1 MNRHNRA
8 AVSGATVLSAVL
20 ALTAC
25 ATGGDPVNKVASDCK
40 PAHNVDT
47 IEDGALSVAAIDFYP
62 VSVTSDG
69 EFRGTEADL
78 VNDFANQNCLQVKVV
93 KVDFAGAI
101 PAVDSGRAD
110 VAIGGFYR
118 TAERAKVVGLSDPM
132 YVDRLGAI
140 SEGGMSTVD
149 QIVGHKVGTVD
160 GYLWTADAKKVF
172 GSDLSVYPS
181 NVEMKA
187 DLEAGRIDVALDSY
201 GGAEFVFGEDK
212 NLEIDVLEPDDR
224 IASTEEPAQIGFPFT
239 SGNESLETAL
249 NDAIHGWQS
258 DGTLIDIVEEYGVPA
273 DILDV
278 GEPRPLD

>member
-1 MNRHNRA
+1 MNRHHRVVA
-8 AVSGATVLSAVL
+8 SGATILAAV
-20 ALTAC
+20 AVLTAC
-25 ATGGDPVNKVASDCK
+25 STSGEPVNKVASDCK
-40 PAHNVDT
+40 PTHNVDT
-47 IEDGALSVAAIDFYP
+47 IKDGALSVAAIDYYP
-62 VSVTSDG
+62 ASVTSDG

-78 VNDFANQNCLQVKVV
+78 IKDFAKQNCLEIRVV

-110 VAIGGFYR
+110 LAIGGFYR
-118 TAERAKVVGLSDPM
+118 TAERAEVVGLSDPM
-132 YVDRLGAI
+132 YVDRLGVI
-140 SEGGMSTVD
+140 SEDRLSTVS

-160 GYLWTADAKKVF
+160 GYLWTADAKNVF

-201 GGAEFVFGEDK
+201 GGAEFVFGKDK
-212 NLEIDVLEPDDR
+212 DLAINVLEPDAR

-239 SGNESLETAL
+239 QGNGSLETAL
-249 NDAIHGWQS
+249 NDAIHGWQG
-258 DGTLIDIVEEYGVPA
+258 DGTLANTLQKYGLPTEV
-273 DILDV
+273 LDV

>member
-1 MNRHNRA
+1 MNRQHRA
-8 AVSGATVLSAVL
+8 LVSGATILSAVL

-25 ATGGDPVNKVASDCK
+25 ATSGESVNKVASDCK
-40 PAHNVDT
+40 PAHDVDT
-47 IEDGALSVAAIDFYP
+47 IEDGTLAVAAIDFYP

-78 VNDFANQNCLQVKVV
+78 VKDFAEQNCLEVKVV

-101 PAVDSGRAD
+101 PAVDSRRAD
-110 VAIGGFYR
+110 LAIGGFYR
-118 TAERAKVVGLSDPM
+118 TAERAEVVGLSDPM

-140 SEGGMSTVD
+140 SEDGRSTVEEMA
-149 QIVGHKVGTVD
+149 GHKVGTVD
-160 GYLWTADAKKVF
+160 GYLWTADAKEVF

-201 GGAEFVFGEDK
+201 GGAEFVFGDNK
-212 NLEIDVLEPDDR
+212 NLQIDVLEPDER
-224 IASTEEPAQIGFPFT
+224 IASTEEPAQIGVPFT
-239 SGNESLETAL
+239 RGNDSLETAL
-249 NDAIHGWQS
+249 NDAIQGWRS
-258 DGTLIDIVEEYGVPA
+258 DGTLADILEKYGVPT
-273 DILDV
+273 DILEV